1 MLVHI
6 VVSCDDN
13 PFLDPGLRVASL
25 HSLQNVEKWMNDKKS
40 NQIVLSYLYLHH
52 SCIENSLQCFCTS
65 CTETLNQIPIV
76 LHCLTHNRA
85 AEMCHWK
92 QGKV

>member
-40 NQIVLSYLYLHH
+40 NQIVFIIFVSPSFLNWKLIAVFLYQLYRNIKSNPYCFTLS
-52 SCIENSLQCFCTS
+52 NS
-65 CTETLNQIPIV
+65 
-76 LHCLTHNRA
+76 
-85 AEMCHWK
+85 
-92 QGKV
+92 